1 MRLCDVEARL
11 TSAGIE
17 NAPMEALWLAERFT
31 DRTPSDLRAGCE
43 FSSAPLEAALA
54 RRCERYPL
62 QYLLGEW
69 PFWRQSFEVGPDALI
84 PRADTECL
92 VEEAIRRLPRD
103 ARFADLCTGSG
114 CIAVSVLAERPD
126 TSAVAVDKF
135 PKTLALAT
143 RNAARNRV
151 DARFTPVLCDLL
163 DPAAA
168 LPGAPFD
175 AVLCNPPYIR
185 TGELSSLDTELSAE
199 PRAALDG
206 GEDGLIF
213 YRRLLSTA
221 DCWIREGG
229 FFLFEIGYDQA
240 ADVARLGKENG
251 FCSVEVKRD
260 LGGNDR
266 VVLLSRAPRID

>member
-1 MRLCDVEARL
+1 MQAIELKETEVLEDMQLGGLKIVQDVNL
-11 TSAGIE
+11 Y
-17 NAPMEALWLAERFT
+17 RFT
-31 DRTPSDLRAGCE
+31 SDSVLLSRFARAKQGDTVADFCAGSGIVAYHFYALNRDKVKGLTFALFE
-43 FSSAPLEAALA
+43 MQASLAALA
-54 RRCERYPL
+54 KKTATYNGFDNVEIVCGKLQEIDERYR
-62 QYLLGEW
+62 E
-69 PFWRQSFEVGPDALI
+69 
-84 PRADTECL
+84 
-92 VEEAIRRLPRD
+92 
-103 ARFADLCTGSG
+103 
-114 CIAVSVLAERPD
+114 
-126 TSAVAVDKF
+126 KF
-135 PKTLALAT
+135 SL
-143 RNAARNRV
+143 
-151 DARFTPVLCDLL
+151 
-163 DPAAA
+163 
-168 LPGAPFD
+168 
-175 AVLCNPPYIR
+175 VLCNPPYIR